1 MPGPIHEREQPR
13 EILGRALDELLEA
26 ALGKPYGPSGARA
39 LAGGLLHHG
48 TLQSWLSGRTAPTAR
63 NEAVFWALVHGAEVK
78 AGRGP
83 QDQKWEALLRAAQ
96 GQSAQKLSARGRR
109 PWAETLRALA
119 PSGELDGRE
128 SEMDTMDAF
137 VAASESESAYLCWH
151 SKLAAGK
158 TSLIAAYAAKRRRKV
173 DLVHIFVSEAHGT
186 HTRAAFLDQLT
197 GQIDDLFTPKNANPG
212 SREVAQALKEPTGKE
227 VDDWEK
233 WGEYLNLAAERS
245 KGKKRR
251 FLLVIDG
258 LDEDTAWDVTDGAE
272 ESVKRQGRGEPGS
285 IAALLPIDPGPNL
298 RIIVSVRRPVGMP
311 ADIPAEHPLRQQ
323 DCFRPLG
330 PGARAADIE
339 QAASEAAERLLA
351 HPLGRR
357 VLGLL
362 AVSGGGLRMADL
374 AELAGSSPQQVGGI
388 VHGPDGRCIVLDDPS
403 SATYSL
409 SHPRLLASLRRQFT
423 PEESAHHTTA
433 LRTWADD
440 RLRRAAWPEGTSP
453 YLLTGH
459 VRLLDDDPAVLAEY
473 VLDAPR
479 LLRLASDTGAD
490 VALAQ
495 VDAASHADLT
505 EPQVA
510 TAARQAASAALLTG
524 WTHHVP
530 PEAIALCVRLGDTE
544 RALTLARSG
553 PDPSARA
560 GRLAALSM
568 EIGRVGGGEAV
579 QVATEAALW
588 AGRATRAAH
597 GPGPGWDTSAA
608 LSAAARELRD
618 AEQTEAA
625 HILLQAADAGGAGGI
640 ETTATRASLLPKE
653 ERDSRLE
660 ALKDRARDLSMGGPR
675 ARAAAVGIWAAIAEV
690 DEGHRGEAQNC
701 IIELCQE
708 AESEEELAFMEVL
721 AVGALALIRRTSVA
735 PRLVK
740 TAAERLLA
748 ALRDPGNLSEAD
760 RAYLRRDVA
769 PTLDRLSHTMKDAE
783 IGWLA
788 LEPFRELLAEQG
800 LAEGALGD
808 NLAERGSANLDAA
821 MGIRQARSV
830 ARDREVRSRKREE
843 RERRREGEE
852 PGRSSLSPQGKRSRR
867 QAPRGRIPS
876 VTAPEP
882 HDDSS
887 GRLPHLALL
896 DRATAALDAGNSFLA
911 RERMLSA
918 LAPVVRTRPSAM
930 PGTPLP
936 WVHPL
941 VHALGVIGESDQAY
955 ALLDAD
961 SGPAH
966 RARHLSALSLGCS
979 QGGFT
984 EAASRVAQEAARL
997 VADGRDRGTQ
1007 AVVAQALAYAGEAPD
1022 AARLAPAE
1030 ARPAVAAGLVSLHP
1044 KVAAELAAPVIGSLG
1059 KRLREGSLT
1068 DPLPRVAELLLT
1080 GPDVRRPAP
1089 LLYEALREVATEVCL
1104 ARQSVPHRTVVLLA
1118 LLERLGI
1125 ETGAPS
1131 LLDTGTDILRLR
1143 TAATPHFPTTE
1154 PAVLCAVEGDL
1165 AMARR
1170 LAEAAPSPDGRA
1182 AALASVAAYLA
1193 GVPTRLA
1200 PERRSADAIPRLCLA
1215 LAHAAGDGT
1224 APDMAAARAIV
1235 LELLAD
1241 QEGWVRAIPLL
1252 PLLAPE
1258 ALVPMAEAVRIL
1270 GPAMEGPGEP
1280 MP

>member
-1 MPGPIHEREQPR
+1 MG
-13 EILGRALDELLEA
+13 ELLEA
-26 ALGKPYGPSGARA
+26 ALSKPYGPSDART
-39 LAGGLLHHG
+39 LAGGSLHHE
-48 TLQSWLSGRTAPTAR
+48 TLRSWLSGRTAPTAR

-96 GQSAQKLSARGRR
+96 GQSAQKLTPRGRR
-109 PWAETLRALA
+109 PWARTLRALA

-128 SEMDTMDAF
+128 SEMGTMAAF
-137 VAASESESAYLCWH
+137 VAASGSESAYLCWH
-151 SKLAAGK
+151 SKLAVGK
-158 TSLIAAYAAKRRRKV
+158 TALLAAYAATAKRRRDV

-197 GQIDDLFTPKNANPG
+197 GQIDDLFTRKNANPG

-227 VDDWEK
+227 VNKRKK
-233 WGEYLNLAAERS
+233 WGEYLNLAAKRS
-245 KGKKRR
+245 KEGKRR

-258 LDEDTAWDVTDGAE
+258 LDEDTAWNVTDGSE
-272 ESVKRQGRGEPGS
+272 DSVKRRGQRGPGS
-285 IAALLPIDPGPNL
+285 IAALLPARPDPNL
-298 RIIVSVRRPVGMP
+298 RIIASVRRPVGLP
-311 ADIPAEHPLRQQ
+311 ADIPAQHPLRQQ
-323 DCFRPLG
+323 GCYRPLG
-330 PGARAADIE
+330 PGTRAADIE
-339 QAASEAAERLLA
+339 QVASEAAERLLA

-362 AVSGGGLRMADL
+362 TASGGGLRMADL
-374 AELAGSSPQQVGGI
+374 AELTDSSPEQVGGI
-388 VHGPDGRCIVLDDPS
+388 VHGPDGQCVVLDGPAT
-403 SATYSL
+403 ATYSL
-409 SHPRLLASLRRQFT
+409 SHPGLLASLRRQFT

-459 VRLLDDDPAVLAEY
+459 VRLLEDPAARAEY

-495 VDAASHADLT
+495 VDTAAHADLA

-510 TAARQAASAALLTG
+510 TAARQAATAALLTG

-544 RALTLARSG
+544 RALALARSG

-560 GRLAALSM
+560 SRLAALSM
-568 EIGRVGGGEAV
+568 EIGRVGGGEAI

-618 AEQTEAA
+618 AEQTEAS
-625 HILLQAADAGGAGGI
+625 HILSQAAAAGGAGGI
-640 ETTATRASLLPKE
+640 VTTVTEASLLPGE
-653 ERDSRLE
+653 DRESRFKALE
-660 ALKDRARDLSMGGPR
+660 DRARDLSMGGPR
-675 ARAAAVGIWAAIAEV
+675 ARAAAVDIWAAIAEV
-690 DEGHRGEAQNC
+690 NEGHRGEAQNC

-708 AESEEELAFMEVL
+708 AESEDELAFMEVL

-769 PTLDRLSHTMKDAE
+769 PTLDRLSHTMRDAE

-887 GRLPHLALL
+887 DRLPHLALL
-896 DRATAALDAGNSFLA
+896 DRATAALDAGNPFLA
-911 RERMLSA
+911 RARMLSA
-918 LAPVVRTRPSAM
+918 LAPVVRTHPSAT

-936 WVHPL
+936 WARPL

-955 ALLDAD
+955 ALLDTD
-961 SGPAH
+961 SDPAH

-984 EAASRVAQEAARL
+984 EAASRAAQEAVRL
-997 VADGRDRGTQ
+997 VADRRDRGTQ

-1030 ARPAVAAGLVSLHP
+1030 ARPAVAAGLVSPHP
-1044 KVAAELAAPVIGSLG
+1044 KVAAEVAAPVIGLLG

-1068 DPLPRVAELLLT
+1068 DPLTRVAELLLA

-1154 PAVLCAVEGDL
+1154 LAVLCAVEGDL
-1165 AMARR
+1165 AMARQ

-1182 AALASVAAYLA
+1182 AALASVASYLA
-1193 GVPTRLA
+1193 GVPTTSD

>member
-1 MPGPIHEREQPR
+1 M
-13 EILGRALDELLEA
+13 DELLEA

-39 LAGGLLHHG
+39 LAGGSLHHG

-78 AGRGP
+78 AGHGP
-83 QDQKWEALLRAAQ
+83 QDQKWEALLSAAQ

-119 PSGELDGRE
+119 PSGGLDGRM

-137 VAASESESAYLCWH
+137 VAPSESESAYLCWH
-151 SKLAAGK
+151 SKLAMGK

-227 VDDWEK
+227 VDDWGK

-245 KGKKRR
+245 EGKKRR

-311 ADIPAEHPLRQQ
+311 ADVPAEHPLRQQ

-374 AELAGSSPQQVGGI
+374 AELTESSPEQVGGI
-388 VHGPDGRCIVLDDPS
+388 VHGPDGQCVVLDGPS
-403 SATYSL
+403 AATYSL

-423 PEESAHHTTA
+423 PEESAHHTTT

-459 VRLLDDDPAVLAEY
+459 ARLLEDPAARAEY
-473 VLDAPR
+473 VLDAHR

-495 VDAASHADLT
+495 VDAAAHADLA

-510 TAARQAASAALLTG
+510 TAARQAATAALLTG

-560 GRLAALSM
+560 SRLAALSM
-568 EIGRVGGGEAV
+568 EIGRAGGGEAV

-608 LSAAARELRD
+608 LSAAAHELRD

-625 HILLQAADAGGAGGI
+625 HILFQAANAGGAGGI
-640 ETTATRASLLPKE
+640 ETTVAGTSLLPE
-653 ERDSRLE
+653 EDRKSRLE

-690 DEGHRGEAQNC
+690 DEEHEEHRGEAQNC

-708 AESEEELAFMEVL
+708 AEAEDELAFMEVL

-740 TAAERLLA
+740 TAVERLLA
-748 ALRDPGNLSEAD
+748 ALRDPGKLSEAD

-769 PTLDRLSHTMKDAE
+769 PTLNRLGHAMKDAE

-788 LEPFRELLAEQG
+788 HGPFQELLAEQA

-808 NLAERGSANLDAA
+808 NLAERGSANLDVA

-830 ARDREVRSRKREE
+830 ARDREVRSRKREQ

-852 PGRSSLSPQGKRSRR
+852 PGRSSRSPQGKQSRQ

-887 GRLPHLALL
+887 DRLPHLALL
-896 DRATAALDAGNSFLA
+896 DRATAALDTGNPFLA

-918 LAPVVRTRPSAM
+918 LAPVVRTRPSAT

-955 ALLDAD
+955 ALLDTD
-961 SGPAH
+961 SDPTH
-966 RARHLSALSLGCS
+966 RARYLSALSLGCS

-984 EAASRVAQEAARL
+984 EAASRAAQEAAQL
-997 VADGRDRGTQ
+997 VADRRDRGTQ

-1030 ARPAVAAGLVSLHP
+1030 ARPAVAAGLVSPHP
-1044 KVAAELAAPVIGSLG
+1044 KAAAELAAPVIGLLG
-1059 KRLREGSLT
+1059 TRLREGSLA
-1068 DPLPRVAELLLT
+1068 DPLTRVAELLLA
-1080 GPDVRRPAP
+1080 GPDVRRPDP
-1089 LLYEALREVATEVCL
+1089 LLHEALREVATEVCL

-1131 LLDTGTDILRLR
+1131 LLDTGTDVLRLR
-1143 TAATPHFPTTE
+1143 TAATSLFPTTE
-1154 PAVLCAVEGDL
+1154 LAVLCTVESDL
-1165 AMARR
+1165 AMARQ

-1182 AALASVAAYLA
+1182 STLAAVAAYLA
-1193 GVPTRLA
+1193 GVPTTLA
-1200 PERRSADAIPRLCLA
+1200 PERRSADVVTRLCLA

-1241 QEGWVRAIPLL
+1241 QEGWGGAIPLL

-1270 GPAMEGPGEP
+1270 GPATEGPGGP